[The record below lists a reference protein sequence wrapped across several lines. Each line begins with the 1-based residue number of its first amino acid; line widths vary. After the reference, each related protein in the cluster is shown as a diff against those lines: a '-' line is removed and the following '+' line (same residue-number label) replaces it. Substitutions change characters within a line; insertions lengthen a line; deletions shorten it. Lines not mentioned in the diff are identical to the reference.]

1 MQFQTIDEAVSRSG
15 YNVMLYSESGYGKT
29 FSISTLPDLS
39 KVVIIAAE
47 KGLKTLTDNDLDI
60 DMSKLR
66 VLTATSYNEL
76 NDACKLIR
84 DNLELIDTVVIDSLT
99 KVAERV
105 LLSEREITTDA
116 RKLYPE
122 IEAKVL
128 SLLTRMLDMDVNLLC
143 LCKQGKVGIAGLEK
157 YAAIFP
163 GQKLPQNIPYEFDY
177 VFALIQ
183 KEDDPGTLK
192 RAFQTQPDGMYH
204 AKTRG
209 SKLSMY
215 ESPNWTNIFNK
226 LNA

>member
-1 MQFQTIDEAVSRSG
+1 
-15 YNVMLYSESGYGKT
+15 
-29 FSISTLPDLS
+29 
-39 KVVIIAAE
+39 
-47 KGLKTLTDNDLDI
+47 
-60 DMSKLR
+60 MSKLR

-84 DNLELIDTVVIDSLT
+84 DNLESIDTVVIDSLT

-183 KEDDPGTLK
+183 KEDDAGIVK

-215 ESPNWTNIFNK
+215 EAPNWTSIFNK